1 MNGQPDIT
9 TLYRP
14 TGEAE
19 LRLVIA
25 SGFSAWPER
34 LPEQPIFYPVTN
46 EDYAVQI
53 ARDWNATPQDTGF
66 VTSFD
71 VETAYL
77 SQFDQKVVGD
87 SRTHVE
93 YWIPAEDLDEFNHHI
108 VGPIRVTRAFT
119 GSPPREIDV
128 EAALVAASSDR

>member
-1 MNGQPDIT
+1 MHGPPDIT

-34 LPEQPIFYPVTN
+34 LSEQPIFHPVTN

-53 ARDWNATPQDTGF
+53 ASDWNATPRDIGF
-66 VTSFD
+66 VMSFD
-71 VETAYL
+71 VETTHL
-77 SQFDQKVVGD
+77 SRFDQKVVGD

-108 VGPIRVTRAFT
+108 VGRIRVIRAFP

-128 EAALVAASSDR
+128 AAALVALSPDR